1 MRQLGNKVIP
11 TRINRLQVHPEI
23 TAPVFNSSAASFN
36 SAISSPKVKF
46 FPSVAVVLIPTVQ
59 EYKNAHLDRD
69 LWYGESDFE
78 TFKSSARK
86 EVMDCI
92 LINPSMNVRDAKKT
106 LYQDTGSL

>member
-11 TRINRLQVHPEI
+11 NRINRLQVHPEI
-23 TAPVFNSSAASFN
+23 ASPVLNSSPMSFN
-36 SAISSPKVKF
+36 SAVSASRVKF

-78 TFKSSARK
+78 TFKTSARK

-92 LINPSMNVRDAKKT
+92 LSNPTMDIRDAKKT
-106 LYQDTGSL
+106 LYQES